1 MSVMTAQEYV
11 AERELTPDDI
21 SQWHLDVCE
30 DHLGFP
36 LLTAAGVYCCTVKRM
51 FAGVQKY
58 EYQKDYPVHIHLF
71 GIDHALSAIRQYGFA
86 VAVEGPLDAIA
97 MHRIGAKNTV
107 AYLGN
112 HLTKF
117 QVLSLARWTD
127 KVVVIADADAGGK
140 GGLVKTREN
149 VSVLGDKVLTM
160 GTISLPSGFDPDML
174 VRSKGEE
181 LLRFQAL
188 IQKLIKVNQHG

>member
-58 EYQKDYPVHIHLF
+58 EYQKDYPIHVYLF
-71 GIDHALSAIRQYGFA
+71 GINVALPFIKSEGYSF
-86 VAVEGPLDAIA
+86 AVEGPLDCIA
-97 MHRIGAKNTV
+97 LHRMGVKNTV

-117 QVLSLARWTD
+117 QALSLARWTD
-127 KVVVIADADAGGK
+127 RVVVIPDADAGGK
-140 GGLVKTREN
+140 GGLVKTKEN
-149 VSVLGDKVLTM
+149 VAALGEKVLRL
-160 GTISLPSGFDPDML
+160 GAIYLPSGFDPDQM
-174 VRSKGEE
+174 VRCKDVAQLQQFKDE
-181 LLRFQAL
+181 
-188 IQKLIKVNQHG
+188 IIKVKKLLT

>member
-11 AERELTPDDI
+11 AERELSLDDI
-21 SQWHLDVCE
+21 SQWHIDVG
-30 DHLGFP
+30 DVYLGYP
-36 LLTAAGVYCCTVKRM
+36 LLTAAGVYCCTIKRM
-51 FAGVQKY
+51 FDGAQKY
-58 EYQKDYPVHIHLF
+58 IYETAYPIHIHLF
-71 GIDHALSAIRQYGFA
+71 GIDRALSAIRQYGFA
-86 VAVEGPLDAIA
+86 FAVEGPLDAIA

-117 QVLSLARWTD
+117 QALSLARWTD
-127 KVVVIADADAGGK
+127 KVVVVADADAGGT

-149 VSVLGDKVLTM
+149 VSALGDKVLTM

-181 LLRFQAL
+181 LVRFQAL
-188 IQKLIKVNQHG
+188 IQKLIKVNQHV